1 LFVAKNVWGIYR
13 VWEFHTYQ
21 KFADKLYEVYKKLY
35 FFTIEMDD
43 DDDDIIIAAT
53 IRGRQNL

>member
-1 LFVAKNVWGIYR
+1 
-13 VWEFHTYQ
+13 VWEFHTYR
-21 KFADKLYEVYKKLY
+21 KFAGELYEVYKNIY
-35 FFTIEMDD
+35 IFTIEMDD